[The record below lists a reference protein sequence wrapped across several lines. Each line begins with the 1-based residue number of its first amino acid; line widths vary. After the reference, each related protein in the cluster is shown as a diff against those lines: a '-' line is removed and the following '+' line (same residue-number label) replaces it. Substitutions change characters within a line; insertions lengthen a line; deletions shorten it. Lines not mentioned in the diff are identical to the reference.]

1 MTALLK
7 IEAIQVLRNWTIF
20 ILSIGM
26 TVGFFLL
33 YSGMQMADN
42 TNQQALFIQR
52 YLLTMTSFSMSSFAL
67 FTFPFMLQS
76 DKISHYLTYIEHS
89 PVPIWKYYL
98 AKIIRVLIY
107 FIIAISVTFTVGIL
121 FRGVSMSLDRWF
133 MSILL
138 LLMTSLVFLAMGLLL
153 AQIPSSQ
160 ILSIA
165 ANILFFALAILGGSW
180 IPISVFPDWMQV
192 ISKITPTYHA
202 NQVVTTFAEKGELLG
217 KSLLIVFAYAI
228 IIGVVA
234 LVVKE
239 KSEVK

>member
-1 MTALLK
+1 MSALLK
-7 IEAIQVLRNWTIF
+7 IEAIQVLRNWTVF

-33 YSGMQMADN
+33 YSGMQMAD
-42 TNQQALFIQR
+42 TASQQAIFVQR

-76 DKISHYLTYIEHS
+76 DKTSHYLTYIEHS

-107 FIIAISVTFTVGIL
+107 FVIAISATFAVGIL
-121 FRGVSMSLDRWF
+121 FRDVSMSLDRWVI
-133 MSILL
+133 SILL
-138 LLMTSLVFLAMGLLL
+138 LLVTSLVFLAIGLLL
-153 AQIPSSQ
+153 SQIPSSQ
-160 ILSIA
+160 IMSIV
-165 ANILFFALAILGGSW
+165 ANILFIGLAILGGSW
-180 IPISVFPDWMQV
+180 MPISLFPDWVQA
-192 ISKITPTYHA
+192 ISKITPTYHV
-202 NQVVTTFAEKGELLG
+202 NQVVTTFAQKGELLG
-217 KSLLIVFAYAI
+217 KNLLIVLAYAI
-228 IIGVVA
+228 IIAVIA

>member
-1 MTALLK
+1 MSALLK
-7 IEAIQVLRNWTIF
+7 IEAIQVLRNWTVF

-33 YSGMQMADN
+33 YSGMQMAD
-42 TNQQALFIQR
+42 TASQQAIFVQR

-76 DKISHYLTYIEHS
+76 DKTSHYLTYIEHS

-107 FIIAISVTFTVGIL
+107 FIIAISATFAVGIL
-121 FRGVSMSLDRWF
+121 FRDVSMSLDRWVI
-133 MSILL
+133 SILL
-138 LLMTSLVFLAMGLLL
+138 LLVTSLVFLAIGLLL
-153 AQIPSSQ
+153 SQIPSSQ
-160 ILSIA
+160 IMSIV
-165 ANILFFALAILGGSW
+165 ANILFIGLAILGGSW
-180 IPISVFPDWMQV
+180 MPIEIFPDWMQT
-192 ISKITPTYHA
+192 ISKITPTYHV

-217 KSLLIVFAYAI
+217 KNLLIVLAYAI
-228 IIGVVA
+228 IIAVIA